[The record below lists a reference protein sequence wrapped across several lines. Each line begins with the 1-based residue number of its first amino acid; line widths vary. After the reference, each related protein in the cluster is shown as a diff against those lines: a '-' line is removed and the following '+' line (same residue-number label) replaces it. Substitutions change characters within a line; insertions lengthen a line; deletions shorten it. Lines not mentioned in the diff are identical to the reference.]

1 MHTSWRR
8 LEVSITRAEVVIG
21 VFVRST
27 LRTFARYHHSFA
39 LMLVVP
45 LIPFALTVLF
55 TGLAWIWSRTIAKRS
70 LGGFRMQFMLDDTA
84 QLRAYF
90 LSWLAA
96 SIPFVHIIYNGICM
110 KVFNS
115 LSCFRL
121 RDGTTVL
128 SIAPDIVCWDSAQH
142 RAMVAFSIIAILVYV
157 IGIPA
162 YVFCSLRYAKRTD
175 QLKDAEWLQ
184 VLGFLYYRY
193 GARSPSSGVPCPSM
207 DRQGPLEHWVLMQSL
222 RTTCGS
228 SRSSAGGSRSAH
240 AQSAC
245 GTIRS
250 HNRCADWHCAP
261 AATAVCCLGLRE
273 TNRALVDV
281 GGVRY
286 RHFYSFPIHEAVWN
300 RSTSTLRIQ
309 PRSCL

>member
-1 MHTSWRR
+1 
-8 LEVSITRAEVVIG
+8 
-21 VFVRST
+21 
-27 LRTFARYHHSFA
+27 
-39 LMLVVP
+39 MLVVP

-90 LSWLAA
+90 LSWLAV

-142 RAMVAFSIIAILVYV
+142 RAMVACSIIAILVYV

-162 YVFCSLRYAKRTD
+162 YVFCSLRFAKRTD

-207 DRQGPLEHWVLMQSL
+207 DRQGPLEHWVLMQCRASVLLVGARVPRPAIRVL
-222 RTTCGS
+222 RMR
-228 SRSSAGGSRSAH
+228 SRPAGLSVRTIGAPI
-240 AQSAC
+240 
-245 GTIRS
+245 GTVRQ
-250 HNRCADWHCAP
+250 RP
-261 AATAVCCLGLRE
+261 LLFAALGCVKQTGRL
-273 TNRALVDV
+273 
-281 GGVRY
+281 
-286 RHFYSFPIHEAVWN
+286 
-300 RSTSTLRIQ
+300 
-309 PRSCL
+309 

>member
-1 MHTSWRR
+1 
-8 LEVSITRAEVVIG
+8 
-21 VFVRST
+21 
-27 LRTFARYHHSFA
+27 
-39 LMLVVP
+39 
-45 LIPFALTVLF
+45 
-55 TGLAWIWSRTIAKRS
+55 
-70 LGGFRMQFMLDDTA
+70 MQFMLDDTA

-90 LSWLAA
+90 LSWLAV

-193 GARSPSSGVPCPSM
+193 GTRDLRHPACRARPWTAKALSSTGCSCRASVLPMGARVPRPAI
-207 DRQGPLEHWVLMQSL
+207 RVLRMRGRPAGLSL
-222 RTTCGS
+222 RTIG
-228 SRSSAGGSRSAH
+228 API
-240 AQSAC
+240 
-245 GTIRS
+245 GTVRQ
-250 HNRCADWHCAP
+250 RP
-261 AATAVCCLGLRE
+261 RLFAALGCVKHTGRL
-273 TNRALVDV
+273 
-281 GGVRY
+281 
-286 RHFYSFPIHEAVWN
+286 
-300 RSTSTLRIQ
+300 
-309 PRSCL
+309 